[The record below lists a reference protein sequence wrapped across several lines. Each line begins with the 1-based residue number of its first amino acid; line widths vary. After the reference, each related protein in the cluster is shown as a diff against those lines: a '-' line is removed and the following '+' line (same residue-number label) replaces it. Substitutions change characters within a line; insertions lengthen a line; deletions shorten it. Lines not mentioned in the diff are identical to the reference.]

1 MLDHRIFNERP
12 ESQDRMIKVLQGLGY
27 EYVPRAVAEEKRGSK
42 TKVIFED
49 ELVKFLGR
57 QRFDYKGEKLHFSSE
72 SIGKAIRE
80 LDAPITNGLMM
91 TSKVIYD
98 LLCMGKSLEQTL
110 PDGAMQS
117 FDIKYIDFDNPAN
130 NSWQVTDEF
139 EVERPNGKFARPDI
153 VLLVN
158 GIPLVVIEC
167 KKSSVD
173 VAEGVKQN
181 IRNWHPDYIPQLF
194 KFAQIVI
201 ATNLNEFLYGTC
213 GTPENHFNPWKEE
226 EKDWQEDLCKK
237 CSPDG
242 KIVEQDRA
250 TTSLLSRERLL
261 ELIRSFIIYDANIKK
276 IARYKQFFAVKKCMD
291 RIKMKDGKGTKNGV
305 LWHTQGSGKTISMIM
320 LVKMIQRDKAFENPR
335 FVLVTDRKNL
345 DKQILENFSNTKM
358 HPTRATT
365 GRSLVS
371 LIKDDGKT
379 VVTTIVNK
387 FETAIK
393 MNFRKDNENIF
404 LIIDEGHRSH
414 YGRLN
419 TYMNTVLPNA
429 VKLAFTGTPL
439 IKEEKKNTYEKF
451 GPLIDSYTMEDAI
464 SDGVTVPLV
473 YEGRIIPQGI
483 SNAKIDEILKYVT
496 APLSEEEKE
505 RLKKKYSSFFHLA
518 QTSKRLEMVAV
529 NVYEHFIH
537 YCRQKGFKAILT
549 CSSRAAAVDMYNEL
563 KSLGG
568 INTAVVI
575 SPRDVREGD
584 DDDTSGSS
592 SEKITDF
599 FKKVIEPLHGDAET
613 HEEYVR
619 TTFNKEDDDIELIIV
634 KEKLLTGF
642 DAPIAAVL
650 YVDKPMKDH
659 NLLQAIA
666 RVNRVYPGKDFGL
679 IVDYYGVFKKLH
691 SALDLYSDEKSG
703 MNKFETEDIKD
714 VLAGPTE
721 NNKELLRVRERLLD
735 LFSTIPIDEKRTSV
749 WQEHLDNDE
758 LRRDFYDRL
767 KEYSKMIDL
776 LYSSYEFF
784 NLVGVKKAE
793 QYRNEWLFFTKLRSS
808 VSLIHDDASG
818 ANTKEYDDKIK
829 GLLNKYVQANDA
841 WIVME
846 PLDILYKAKMDEQ
859 LNTLGDSK
867 SKADAIKTRMIAE
880 ISSREHDDPAIYM
893 EFSERIKETLRK
905 YEEERSTDKYL
916 ANMEKLAE
924 DLREGRSGKSYPS
937 RIDNDSDAKAFYS
950 AVLHE
955 LQQHDELKLDEM
967 MEEDLAVLSQGIK
980 QAVAKNTK
988 IDWRDNLAVH
998 KRITSELDDLIF
1010 DFVEAH
1016 GLEVSTEVI
1025 DLILDKLLIVAKKRY
1040 WWKQ

>member
-1 MLDHRIFNERP
+1 
-12 ESQDRMIKVLQGLGY
+12 
-27 EYVPRAVAEEKRGSK
+27 
-42 TKVIFED
+42 
-49 ELVKFLGR
+49 
-57 QRFDYKGEKLHFSSE
+57 
-72 SIGKAIRE
+72 
-80 LDAPITNGLMM
+80 
-91 TSKVIYD
+91 
-98 LLCMGKSLEQTL
+98 
-110 PDGAMQS
+110 
-117 FDIKYIDFDNPAN
+117 
-130 NSWQVTDEF
+130 
-139 EVERPNGKFARPDI
+139 
-153 VLLVN
+153 
-158 GIPLVVIEC
+158 
-167 KKSSVD
+167 
-173 VAEGVKQN
+173 
-181 IRNWHPDYIPQLF
+181 
-194 KFAQIVI
+194 
-201 ATNLNEFLYGTC
+201 
-213 GTPENHFNPWKEE
+213 
-226 EKDWQEDLCKK
+226 
-237 CSPDG
+237 
-242 KIVEQDRA
+242 
-250 TTSLLSRERLL
+250 
-261 ELIRSFIIYDANIKK
+261 
-276 IARYKQFFAVKKCMD
+276 
-291 RIKMKDGKGTKNGV
+291 
-305 LWHTQGSGKTISMIM
+305 
-320 LVKMIQRDKAFENPR
+320 
-335 FVLVTDRKNL
+335 
-345 DKQILENFSNTKM
+345 
-358 HPTRATT
+358 
-365 GRSLVS
+365 
-371 LIKDDGKT
+371 
-379 VVTTIVNK
+379 
-387 FETAIK
+387 
-393 MNFRKDNENIF
+393 
-404 LIIDEGHRSH
+404 
-414 YGRLN
+414 
-419 TYMNTVLPNA
+419 
-429 VKLAFTGTPL
+429 
-439 IKEEKKNTYEKF
+439 
-451 GPLIDSYTMEDAI
+451 MEDAI

-549 CSSRAAAVDMYNEL
+549 CSSRATAIDMYNEL

-575 SPRDVREGD
+575 SQGDVREGD
-584 DDDTSGSS
+584 DDDMSGSS
-592 SEKITDF
+592 REKITDF

-650 YVDKPMKDH
+650 YVDKPMRDH
-659 NLLQAIA
+659 SLLQAIA

-679 IVDYYGVFKKLH
+679 IVDYYGIFKKLH

-703 MNKFETEDIKD
+703 MNKFEREDIKD
-714 VLAGPTE
+714 VLTGPTE
-721 NNKELLRVRERLLD
+721 NNKELIRVRGRLLD

-758 LRRDFYDRL
+758 LRRDFYERL

-793 QYRNEWLFFTKLRSS
+793 QYRNEWLFFTKLKSS
-808 VSLIHDDASG
+808 VSLIHDDAGVTS
-818 ANTKEYDDKIK
+818 TKEYDDKIK

-905 YEEERSTDKYL
+905 YEEERNTDKYL

-988 IDWRDNLAVH
+988 VDWRDNLAVH

-1010 DFVEAH
+1010 DFVETH

-1040 WWKQ
+1040 

>member
-1 MLDHRIFNERP
+1 MR
-12 ESQDRMIKVLQGLGY
+12 
-27 EYVPRAVAEEKRGSK
+27 
-42 TKVIFED
+42 
-49 ELVKFLGR
+49 
-57 QRFDYKGEKLHFSSE
+57 
-72 SIGKAIRE
+72 
-80 LDAPITNGLMM
+80 
-91 TSKVIYD
+91 
-98 LLCMGKSLEQTL
+98 
-110 PDGAMQS
+110 
-117 FDIKYIDFDNPAN
+117 
-130 NSWQVTDEF
+130 
-139 EVERPNGKFARPDI
+139 
-153 VLLVN
+153 
-158 GIPLVVIEC
+158 
-167 KKSSVD
+167 
-173 VAEGVKQN
+173 
-181 IRNWHPDYIPQLF
+181 
-194 KFAQIVI
+194 
-201 ATNLNEFLYGTC
+201 
-213 GTPENHFNPWKEE
+213 
-226 EKDWQEDLCKK
+226 
-237 CSPDG
+237 
-242 KIVEQDRA
+242 
-250 TTSLLSRERLL
+250 
-261 ELIRSFIIYDANIKK
+261 
-276 IARYKQFFAVKKCMD
+276 
-291 RIKMKDGKGTKNGV
+291 
-305 LWHTQGSGKTISMIM
+305 
-320 LVKMIQRDKAFENPR
+320 
-335 FVLVTDRKNL
+335 
-345 DKQILENFSNTKM
+345 
-358 HPTRATT
+358 
-365 GRSLVS
+365 
-371 LIKDDGKT
+371 
-379 VVTTIVNK
+379 
-387 FETAIK
+387 
-393 MNFRKDNENIF
+393 
-404 LIIDEGHRSH
+404 
-414 YGRLN
+414 
-419 TYMNTVLPNA
+419 
-429 VKLAFTGTPL
+429 
-439 IKEEKKNTYEKF
+439 
-451 GPLIDSYTMEDAI
+451 
-464 SDGVTVPLV
+464 
-473 YEGRIIPQGI
+473 
-483 SNAKIDEILKYVT
+483 
-496 APLSEEEKE
+496 
-505 RLKKKYSSFFHLA
+505 
-518 QTSKRLEMVAV
+518 
-529 NVYEHFIH
+529 
-537 YCRQKGFKAILT
+537 
-549 CSSRAAAVDMYNEL
+549 
-563 KSLGG
+563 
-568 INTAVVI
+568 
-575 SPRDVREGD
+575 
-584 DDDTSGSS
+584 
-592 SEKITDF
+592 
-599 FKKVIEPLHGDAET
+599 
-613 HEEYVR
+613 
-619 TTFNKEDDDIELIIV
+619 
-634 KEKLLTGF
+634 
-642 DAPIAAVL
+642 
-650 YVDKPMKDH
+650 DH

-679 IVDYYGVFKKLH
+679 IVDYYGIFKKLH

-714 VLAGPTE
+714 VLTGPTE

-988 IDWRDNLAVH
+988 VDWRDNLAVH

-1016 GLEVSTEVI
+1016 GLEISTEVI

-1040 WWKQ
+1040 

>member
-12 ESQDRMIKVLQGLGY
+12 ESQERMIKLLQKLGY

-42 TKVIFED
+42 SKVIFED

-57 QRFDYKGEKLHFSSE
+57 QIFDYKGEKLHFSSE

-130 NSWQVTDEF
+130 NIWQVTDEF

-173 VAEGVKQN
+173 VIEGVRQN
-181 IRNWHPDYIPQLF
+181 IRNWHPDYIPHLF

-201 ATNLNEFLYGTC
+201 ATNSNEFLYGTC
-213 GTPENHFNPWKEE
+213 GTAEKHFNRWKEE
-226 EKDWQEDLCKK
+226 QKDWQEELCKK

-250 TTSLLSRERLL
+250 AVSLLSRERLL
-261 ELIRSFIIYDANIKK
+261 QLTRSFIIYDANIKK

-320 LVKMIQRDKAFENPR
+320 LVKMIQRDKDFENPR
-335 FVLVTDRKNL
+335 FILVTDRKNL

-365 GRSLVS
+365 GRGLVS

-393 MNFRKDNENIF
+393 MNFRKENKNIF

-419 TYMNTVLPNA
+419 TYMNVVLPNA

-439 IKEEKKNTYEKF
+439 IKEEKKNTYDKF

-505 RLKKKYSSFFHLA
+505 KLKKKYSTFFHLS
-518 QTSKRLEMVAV
+518 QTTKRLEMVAV
-529 NVYEHFIH
+529 NVFEHFIH
-537 YCRQKGFKAILT
+537 YCRPKGFKAILT
-549 CSSRAAAVDMYNEL
+549 CSSRASAIDMYHEL
-563 KSLGG
+563 ESLGDL
-568 INTAVVI
+568 NSAVVI
-575 SPRDVREGD
+575 SPSDTREGD
-584 DDDTSGSS
+584 DDDLSNSS
-592 SEKITDF
+592 REKINSF
-599 FKKVIEPLHGDAET
+599 FSKIVIPLHGDSET
-613 HEEYVR
+613 YEEYVR
-619 TTFNKEDDDIELIIV
+619 TTFNREDNDIELIIV
-634 KEKLLTGF
+634 KDKLLTGF

-650 YVDKPMKDH
+650 YVDKPMRDH

-679 IVDYYGVFKKLH
+679 IVDYYGIFKKLH
-691 SALDLYSDEKSG
+691 GALDLYSDEKSG
-703 MNKFETEDIKD
+703 MNQFDKDDIKD
-714 VLAGPTE
+714 VLSGPQE
-721 NNKELLRVRERLLD
+721 NSRELLRVRDNLLN
-735 LFSTIPIDEKRTSV
+735 LFPSIPIDERRTSV
-749 WQEHLDNDE
+749 WQECLEKDD
-758 LRRDFYDRL
+758 LRKEFYERL
-767 KEYSKMIDL
+767 KEYSKMVDL
-776 LYSSYEFF
+776 LFSSYEFF
-784 NLVGVKKAE
+784 NFVGVEKAE
-793 QYRNEWLFFTKLRSS
+793 EYRRELLFFTKLRNS
-808 VSLIHDDASG
+808 VSLIHDDSG
-818 ANTKEYDDKIK
+818 EMSTKEYDDKIK
-829 GLLNKYVQANDA
+829 NLLNKYVMANDA
-841 WIVME
+841 WTVQE
-846 PLDILYKAKMDEQ
+846 PLDIMYKAKMDEQ
-859 LNTLGDSK
+859 LKSLADSR

-893 EFSERIKETLRK
+893 EFSERIKETIRR
-905 YEEERSTDKYL
+905 YEEERNTEKYL

-924 DLREGRSGKSYPS
+924 DLREGRSGKSYPA
-937 RIDNDSDAKAFYS
+937 RIDNDSDSKAFYS
-950 AVLHE
+950 TVLHE
-955 LQQHDELKLDEM
+955 LQEHSGLKANEAI
-967 MEEDLAVLSQGIK
+967 EEDIAILSQGIK
-980 QAVAKNTK
+980 RAITGNTK
-988 IDWRDNLAVH
+988 IDWRDNVTVH
-998 KRITSELDDLIF
+998 KRIMAELDDLIF
-1010 DFVEAH
+1010 DFIEAH
-1016 GLEVSTEVI
+1016 GLKVSTDII

-1040 WWKQ
+1040 